1 MSERDD
7 RKTGVEAD
15 RIVRDAERDSQNLFA
30 STLHKLA
37 QKSGLSAGKSG
48 APEDP
53 AEKWGRIVGRTLGFG
68 FLILLV
74 VNLFTGKIF

>member
-7 RKTGVEAD
+7 RKAGVEAD

-37 QKSGLSAGKSG
+37 
-48 APEDP
+48 
-53 AEKWGRIVGRTLGFG
+53 
-68 FLILLV
+68 
-74 VNLFTGKIF
+74 